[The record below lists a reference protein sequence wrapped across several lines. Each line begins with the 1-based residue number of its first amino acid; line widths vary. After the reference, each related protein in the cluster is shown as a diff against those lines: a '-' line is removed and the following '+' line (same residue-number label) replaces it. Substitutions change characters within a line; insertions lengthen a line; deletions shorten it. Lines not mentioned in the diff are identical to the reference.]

1 MPVSVLDSDMCVCY
15 IHCRNTQTGAANKM
29 HSTVFQDEKARIET
43 LGGCVTYMDCWRVN
57 GTLAV
62 SRAIGEIL
70 YRSESVNFG
79 LNLIE
84 THHLRLC
91 LL

>member
-1 MPVSVLDSDMCVCY
+1 MYC
-15 IHCRNTQTGAANKM
+15 
-29 HSTVFQDEKARIET
+29 TVFQDERARIET

-62 SRAIGEIL
+62 SRAIGEINHQNQLTLDGILNTPPETL
-70 YRSESVNFG
+70 Y
-79 LNLIE
+79 
-84 THHLRLC
+84 